1 MSANN
6 KIKDL
11 QKHLETSLKEVV
23 RQANQAEKSAK
34 ALGASV
40 LKNLDKDK
48 AQEKLLKFVSKSRGE
63 IETLRTK
70 LEKQIQT
77 LKVQAKAIAE
87 SERAKR
93 RARRGSK

>member
-1 MSANN
+1 MSASK

-11 QKHLETSLKEVV
+11 QKHLETSLKEVI
-23 RQANQAEKSAK
+23 RQADRAEKSAK
-34 ALGASV
+34 ALKASV
-40 LKNLDKDK
+40 VKNLDKDK
-48 AQEKLLKFVSKSRGE
+48 AQEKLLKFVAKSRGE
-63 IETLRTK
+63 IDGLRSK
-70 LEKQIQT
+70 IEKQVDT